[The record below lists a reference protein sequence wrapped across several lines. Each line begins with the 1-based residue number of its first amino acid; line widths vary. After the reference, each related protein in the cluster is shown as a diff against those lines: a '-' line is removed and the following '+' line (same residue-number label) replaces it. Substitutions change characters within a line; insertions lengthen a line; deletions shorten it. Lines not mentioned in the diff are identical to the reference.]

1 MNINRFSFVKF
12 NSVINEKA
20 NKNLNVQKKASN
32 AKKIG
37 EKYTTQALGEEGG
50 NRVIKDEQTFTPKV
64 YKENV
69 KNPEEAKDIV
79 DKLKAE
85 GTPAPKVYLDSAQ
98 EGKKIQG
105 TPGPGV
111 HLDEGQYE
119 GKKIQ
124 GTPGPGV
131 HLDEGQEGKKIQG
144 TPGPGVHLDE
154 GQEGKKIQGTP
165 GPGVHLD
172 EGQEGEKIQGTP
184 GPNLEGKVNRVKI
197 DASNRELPTIDFD
210 YTGYVKI
217 SKHIPKFNP
226 KETTTMALG
235 EEGGSKYPNL
245 SEY

>member
-111 HLDEGQYE
+111 HLDEGQ
-119 GKKIQ
+119 
-124 GTPGPGV
+124 
-131 HLDEGQEGKKIQG
+131 
-144 TPGPGVHLDE
+144 
-154 GQEGKKIQGTP
+154 EGKKIQGTP

>member
-111 HLDEGQYE
+111 HLDEGQ
-119 GKKIQ
+119 
-124 GTPGPGV
+124 
-131 HLDEGQEGKKIQG
+131 
-144 TPGPGVHLDE
+144 
-154 GQEGKKIQGTP
+154 
-165 GPGVHLD
+165 
-172 EGQEGEKIQGTP
+172 EGEKIQGTP